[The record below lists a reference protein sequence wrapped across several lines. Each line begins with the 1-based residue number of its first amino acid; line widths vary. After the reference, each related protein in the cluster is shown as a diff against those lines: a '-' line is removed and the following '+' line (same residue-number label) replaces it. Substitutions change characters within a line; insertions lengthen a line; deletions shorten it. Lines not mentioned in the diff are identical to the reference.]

1 MILAIFLDQIKE
13 QEEKSAK
20 EEADIKIMK
29 YQIEKRLELIKTV
42 LSKIERIVSSF
53 QRTELSELKKVFK
66 ANLVVYFGV

>member
-1 MILAIFLDQIKE
+1 
-13 QEEKSAK
+13 
-20 EEADIKIMK
+20 MK

-66 ANLVVYFGV
+66 ANLVVYFGVECLCILLGEDNH